1 MDSKESR
8 DGKAQFKIGRGHH
21 PPTRKLLHLNKIL
34 ENKFCHL
41 QLFNNNR
48 SFVKVFICPL
58 GMDDLGLEDEV
69 EVDFDGTPPLF
80 PRENDPQESLAGQTV
95 SHFSR

>member
-1 MDSKESR
+1 MLQIFEEREEVMWKS
-8 DGKAQFKIGRGHH
+8 GKGAT
-21 PPTRKLLHLNKIL
+21 TRAPVGA
-34 ENKFCHL
+34 
-41 QLFNNNR
+41 NNR
-48 SFVKVFICPL
+48 SPVKVFICPL